1 MKITTKTGDK
11 GETGL
16 FGGERVLKSALVIE
30 VIGELDELTSFLGWA
45 GRGVVESDVEEGKG
59 KGKGEKAPVGA
70 EGKGEKVPAGAGGEG
85 YKATVRLQD
94 DIYRIMGFLGMNFKW
109 ASYIKPLSEEDV
121 VFLEDEIERIK
132 LIVDPENK
140 NFKFIRPGTCEAAAR
155 LHICRSVCRRVERR
169 MVELNHEKK
178 GIIPGEILK
187 YLNRLSDLLFV
198 MAYSFEEEIAKY

>member
-16 FGGERVLKSALVIE
+16 FGGERVSKSSLIME

-45 GRGVVESDVEEGKG
+45 GRGGSEKGGEEG
-59 KGKGEKAPVGA
+59 EIQKAL
-70 EGKGEKVPAGAGGEG
+70 
-85 YKATVRLQD
+85 VRLQD

-109 ASYIKPLSEEDV
+109 ASYIKPLCEEDV
-121 VFLEDEIERIK
+121 EFLEKEIERIK

-140 NFKFIRPGTCEAAAR
+140 NFKFIRPGTSETAAR

-169 MVELNHEKK
+169 MVELNTNSK
-178 GIIPGEILK
+178 GKIPGEILK

-198 MAYSFEEEIAKY
+198 MAYSFEKDINEY